1 MIVNNDPIHLWNC
14 SVVIFQLSNTKSNII
29 KFVVH
34 FLLSVLFSQP
44 ATKLDK
50 ERWTQMDS
58 LYFRFQQTDNKQTYI
73 WLFNSPEKPWQD

>member
-1 MIVNNDPIHLWNC
+1 MIVNNDPIHC
-14 SVVIFQLSNTKSNII
+14 SVAIFQLSNTKSNII